1 VETKFPPL
9 QNGPYPNYVGQGG
22 WSQMLE
28 TEPAPQKVA
37 PEQNNNV
44 AVRVTTHGHSVPDHS
59 HKPKPTVSTKKR
71 SVPVPVNE
79 RQKPANSY
87 ARMFAAQKEK
97 KAKEAK
103 EIEGKNAQN
112 GDVNHTGRGAME
124 HLNSQVHPQVYMDN
138 VNYGGHPGV
147 GWPVDKGVHN
157 NFDPSLV
164 GNHQLAERT
173 RQELEQLESQIEYH
187 RFMAQNRY
195 SSNPHR

>member
-1 VETKFPPL
+1 
-9 QNGPYPNYVGQGG
+9 
-22 WSQMLE
+22 M
-28 TEPAPQKVA
+28 
-37 PEQNNNV
+37 
-44 AVRVTTHGHSVPDHS
+44 
-59 HKPKPTVSTKKR
+59 
-71 SVPVPVNE
+71 NE

-103 EIEGKNAQN
+103 ENEGKNAQN

-157 NFDPSLV
+157 NYDPSL
-164 GNHQLAERT
+164 GTYSERKCFAT
-173 RQELEQLESQIEYH
+173 AAAAVCAVVVVVVVVVVYCLSVT
-187 RFMAQNRY
+187 
-195 SSNPHR
+195 P